1 MTRFISQTKQPTP
14 AWEPAALPAAPVE
27 PPALTD
33 AAIQAEL
40 ITLRLAVAEAG
51 KAAHEQRLA
60 LYAQLERYRQ
70 QAVAAAELPSIR
82 AAARRFLGSNKK
94 E

>member
-1 MTRFISQTKQPTP
+1 MTRFISQTRQPTP
-14 AWEPAALPAAPVE
+14 AASTAPPTAAPVE
-27 PPALTD
+27 PPAPTD

-40 ITLRLAVAEAG
+40 ITLRLAVAEAA
-51 KAAHEQRLA
+51 KAAHEQKIA
-60 LYAQLERYRQ
+60 LYAQLERYQQ
-70 QAVAAAELPSIR
+70 QARDAAELPNIR